1 MRRSD
6 QIQSPSSLLVAEER
20 ASPEPAEWTW
30 VALEEVLP
38 ELSLPAERE
47 AAGPRK
53 GVAGPREGAAGPR
66 EGQKV
71 AKQPAGAP
79 LVLGTTAEQ
88 EPLLEV
94 PLAVVGGLPRLAKV
108 KP

>member
-1 MRRSD
+1 M
-6 QIQSPSSLLVAEER
+6 
-20 ASPEPAEWTW
+20 
-30 VALEEVLP
+30 ALEEVLP

-47 AAGPRK
+47 AAGPR
-53 GVAGPREGAAGPR
+53 EGAAGPR

-71 AKQPAGAP
+71 AKLPAGAP

>member
-1 MRRSD
+1 M
-6 QIQSPSSLLVAEER
+6 
-20 ASPEPAEWTW
+20 
-30 VALEEVLP
+30 ALEEVLP

-47 AAGPRK
+47 AAGPRE
-53 GVAGPREGAAGPR
+53 GAAGPREGDAGPR

-71 AKQPAGAP
+71 AKLPAGAP

>member
-1 MRRSD
+1 M
-6 QIQSPSSLLVAEER
+6 
-20 ASPEPAEWTW
+20 
-30 VALEEVLP
+30 ALEEVLP

-47 AAGPRK
+47 AAGPRE
-53 GVAGPREGAAGPR
+53 GVAGPREGAAGPREGAAGPR

>member
-1 MRRSD
+1 M
-6 QIQSPSSLLVAEER
+6 
-20 ASPEPAEWTW
+20 
-30 VALEEVLP
+30 ALEEVLP

-47 AAGPRK
+47 AAGPR
-53 GVAGPREGAAGPR
+53 EGAAGPR

-71 AKQPAGAP
+71 AKLPAGAP

-94 PLAVVGGLPRLAKV
+94 PLAVVVGLPRLAKV
-108 KP
+108 EPQIGAPSVDADRSDMDR

>member
-1 MRRSD
+1 M
-6 QIQSPSSLLVAEER
+6 
-20 ASPEPAEWTW
+20 
-30 VALEEVLP
+30 ALEEVLP

>member
-1 MRRSD
+1 M
-6 QIQSPSSLLVAEER
+6 
-20 ASPEPAEWTW
+20 
-30 VALEEVLP
+30 ALEEVLS

-47 AAGPRK
+47 A
-53 GVAGPREGAAGPR
+53 AGPREGAAGPR

>member
-1 MRRSD
+1 M
-6 QIQSPSSLLVAEER
+6 
-20 ASPEPAEWTW
+20 
-30 VALEEVLP
+30 ALEEVLP

-47 AAGPRK
+47 AAGPR
-53 GVAGPREGAAGPR
+53 EGAAGPR

-71 AKQPAGAP
+71 AKLPAGAP

-94 PLAVVGGLPRLAKV
+94 PLAVVVGLPRLAKV
-108 KP
+108 EPQIGAP